1 MSATSD
7 SHMPRYLEAL
17 TLWTQKNDMLINT
30 TKTKELVIGPWGH
43 QNTSLLST
51 QAGTIERVTNFKLLG
66 LYIDSTLSWKK
77 HIEYAVSKASKR
89 LYFLKVLK
97 RSGLPHD
104 HLIHYYAAVIRPVLE
119 YCSCVWHHNITNKL
133 SLQIESIQKRAIRI
147 IFECTR
153 GMPYRS
159 ALHCAALS
167 SLHTRRIDQARQ
179 FFQSIMQPDSCIH
192 ALLPPARDPNLVSRL
207 RHARTLPVPSNR
219 TKKYQSFL
227 DYGLLHYQ

>member
-1 MSATSD
+1 VASVHACE
-7 SHMPRYLEAL
+7 R
-17 TLWTQKNDMLINT
+17 Q
-30 TKTKELVIGPWGH
+30 LVIFQVRLQLPL
-43 QNTSLLST
+43 QQLFCARLRNTE
-51 QAGTIERVTNFKLLG
+51 QAIPLIFLIPVQQIAIG
-66 LYIDSTLSWKK
+66 LTFS
-77 HIEYAVSKASKR
+77 
-89 LYFLKVLK
+89 
-97 RSGLPHD
+97 
-104 HLIHYYAAVIRPVLE
+104 PVLE

-133 SLQIESIQKRAIRI
+133 SLQIELIQKRAIRI

-179 FFQSIMQPDSCIH
+179 IFQSIMQPDSCIH

-207 RHARTLPVPSNR
+207 RHARTLQVPSNR